1 MEEIT
6 FITEDGVKIS
16 GNYFKPKKE
25 HAPVFLLLH
34 MMPSTKESWNE
45 FAARLQEK
53 GFAVLAID
61 LRGHGS
67 STDKNGSKLDYK
79 EFKDHEHR
87 ESMKDI
93 AAAKEFL
100 KGQTNV
106 DISRMAIAGASIGAN
121 LALWQA
127 SIDKD
132 VSLLVLLSPGLNYRG
147 IQAAQLAPQYSGP
160 VYILAS
166 VGDTNAA
173 QSSREL
179 FEIFPGDKEL
189 KIIQGNSHGTNMF
202 IQEPDLIDK
211 LLEWATK
218 KNKLKMFFLNF

>member
-34 MMPSTKESWNE
+34 MMPSTKESWNS
-45 FAARLQEK
+45 FSTHLQEK
-53 GFAVLAID
+53 GFAALAID
-61 LRGHGS
+61 MRGHGN
-67 STDKNGSKLDYK
+67 STDKNGLKLDYK

-87 ESMKDI
+87 DSMKDI

-100 KGQTNV
+100 AGQANV

-132 VSLLVLLSPGLNYRG
+132 VKILILLSAGLNYRG
-147 IQAAQLAPQYSGP
+147 IQAAQLVPGYSGR

-173 QSSREL
+173 KSSKEL
-179 FEIFPGDKEL
+179 FDIFSGDKEL
-189 KIIQGNSHGTNMF
+189 EIIQGNSHGTNMF
-202 IQEPDLIDK
+202 ISEPGLIDK
-211 LLEWATK
+211 LLEWTSRRI
-218 KNKLKMFFLNF
+218 NYC

>member
-1 MEEIT
+1 MKMEEIT
-6 FITEDGVKIS
+6 FVTEDGVKIS
-16 GNYFKPKKE
+16 GNYSKPKKE

-45 FAARLQEK
+45 FAARLREK
-53 GFAVLAID
+53 GFAALAID

-67 STDKNGSKLDYK
+67 SIDKNGSKLDYK
-79 EFKDHEHR
+79 EFKDEDHR

-100 KGQTNV
+100 KGKGA

-132 VSLLVLLSPGLNYRG
+132 VLLLILLSPGLNYRG
-147 IQAAQLAPQYSGP
+147 IQAAQLAPRYSGP
-160 VYILAS
+160 VYIMAS

-179 FEIFPGDKEL
+179 FGIFPGDKEL
-189 KIIQGNSHGTNMF
+189 EVIEGNSHGTNMF
-202 IQEPDLIDK
+202 ISEPEQIDK
-211 LLEWATK
+211 ILGWAT
-218 KNKLKMFFLNF
+218 NKII

>member
-34 MMPSTKESWNE
+34 MMPSTKESWNS
-45 FAARLQEK
+45 FADHLQEK
-53 GFAVLAID
+53 GFAALAID
-61 LRGHGS
+61 LRGHGK

-79 EFKDHEHR
+79 DFKDHEHR
-87 ESMKDI
+87 DSMKDI

-100 KGQTNV
+100 AGQANV

-132 VSLLVLLSPGLNYRG
+132 VFILILLSPGLNYRG
-147 IQAAQLAPQYSGP
+147 IQAAQLASGYSGR

-173 QSSREL
+173 KSSREL
-179 FEIFPGDKEL
+179 FDIFSGDKEL
-189 KIIQGNSHGTNMF
+189 EIIQGNSHGTNMF
-202 IQEPDLIDK
+202 ISEPELIDK
-211 LLEWATK
+211 LLEWITK
-218 KNKLKMFFLNF
+218 

>member
-34 MMPSTKESWNE
+34 MMPATKESWTE
-45 FAARLQEK
+45 FATRLQEK
-53 GFAVLAID
+53 GFAALAID

-100 KGQTNV
+100 KGQANV
-106 DISRMAIAGASIGAN
+106 DISGMAIAGASIGAN

-132 VSLLVLLSPGLNYRG
+132 VSLLILLSPGLNYRG
-147 IQAAQLAPQYSGP
+147 IQAAQLAPHYSGP

-166 VGDTNAA
+166 EMDATNAA

-179 FEIFPGDKEL
+179 FKIFPGDKEL
-189 KIIQGNSHGTNMF
+189 EIIKRNSHGTNMF
-202 IQEPDLIDK
+202 ISEPGLIDK
-211 LLEWATK
+211 LLEWTT
-218 KNKLKMFFLNF
+218 NKIYKY

>member
-6 FITEDGVKIS
+6 FITEDGVNIS

-45 FAARLQEK
+45 FAPHLQEK
-53 GFAVLAID
+53 GFAALAID
-61 LRGHGS
+61 LRGHGK
-67 STDKNGSKLDYK
+67 STDKNGMKLDYK

-100 KGQTNV
+100 KGQGA
-106 DISRMAIAGASIGAN
+106 DISGMAIAGASIGAN

-132 VSLLVLLSPGLNYRG
+132 VLLLVLLSPGLNYRG
-147 IQAAQLAPQYSGP
+147 IQAAQLAPHYSGP

-179 FEIFPGDKEL
+179 FEVFPGDKEL

-202 IQEPDLIDK
+202 IQEPDLINK
-211 LLEWATK
+211 LLEWTTK
-218 KNKLKMFFLNF
+218 KIYKY

>member
-34 MMPSTKESWNE
+34 MMPSTKESWNS
-45 FAARLQEK
+45 FATHLQEK
-53 GFAVLAID
+53 GFAALAID
-61 LRGHGS
+61 LRGHGN
-67 STDKNGSKLDYK
+67 STDKNGLKLDYK
-79 EFKDHEHR
+79 DFKDHEHR
-87 ESMKDI
+87 DSMKDI

-100 KGQTNV
+100 AGQANV
-106 DISRMAIAGASIGAN
+106 DISGMAIAGASIGAN

-132 VSLLVLLSPGLNYRG
+132 VKILILLSAGLNYRG
-147 IQAAQLAPQYSGP
+147 IQAAQLAPGYSGR

-173 QSSREL
+173 KSSRDL
-179 FEIFPGDKEL
+179 FDIFSGDKEL

-202 IQEPDLIDK
+202 ISEPELIDK
-211 LLEWATK
+211 LLEWTSRRI
-218 KNKLKMFFLNF
+218 NYG

>member
-1 MEEIT
+1 MKMEEIT

-34 MMPSTKESWNE
+34 MMPATKESWNE
-45 FAARLQEK
+45 FAARLHEK

-67 STDKNGSKLDYK
+67 STDKNGSKLDYR
-79 EFKDHEHR
+79 EFKDEEHR
-87 ESMKDI
+87 GSMKDI

-100 KGQTNV
+100 KGRGV

-127 SIDKD
+127 SIDKN
-132 VSLLVLLSPGLNYRG
+132 VLLLILLSPGLNYRG
-147 IQAAQLAPQYSGP
+147 IEAAKLAPGYPGP

-166 VGDTNAA
+166 EGDTNAA
-173 QSSREL
+173 KSSREL
-179 FEIFPGDKEL
+179 FGIFQGDKEL
-189 KIIQGNSHGTNMF
+189 EVIEGNSHGTNMF
-202 IQEPDLIDK
+202 ISEPHLVSK
-211 LLEWATK
+211 MVGWAT
-218 KNKLKMFFLNF
+218 NKII

>member
-34 MMPSTKESWNE
+34 MMPSTKESWNS
-45 FAARLQEK
+45 FATHLQEK
-53 GFAVLAID
+53 GFAALAID
-61 LRGHGS
+61 LRGHGN
-67 STDKNGSKLDYK
+67 STDKNGLKLDYK
-79 EFKDHEHR
+79 DFKDHEHR
-87 ESMKDI
+87 DSMKDI

-100 KGQTNV
+100 AGQANV
-106 DISRMAIAGASIGAN
+106 DISGMAIAGASIGAN

-132 VSLLVLLSPGLNYRG
+132 VKILILLSAGLNYRG
-147 IQAAQLAPQYSGP
+147 IQAAQLAPGYSGR

-173 QSSREL
+173 KSSREL
-179 FEIFPGDKEL
+179 FDIFSGDKEL

-202 IQEPDLIDK
+202 ISEPELIDK
-211 LLEWATK
+211 LLEWTSRRI
-218 KNKLKMFFLNF
+218 NYG